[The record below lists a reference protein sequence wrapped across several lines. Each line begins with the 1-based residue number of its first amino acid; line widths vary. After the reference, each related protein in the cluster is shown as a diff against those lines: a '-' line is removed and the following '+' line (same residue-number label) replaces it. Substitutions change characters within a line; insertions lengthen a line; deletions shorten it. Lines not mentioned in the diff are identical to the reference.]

1 MVDLLIPVVKGWST
15 EMGIEVASL
24 GIQVHGGMG
33 FIEETGAAQHLRDAR
48 ITTIYEGTTGIQA
61 NDLVGRK
68 MGREEGRTA
77 HALIAEI
84 EKLLPALA
92 SSQDANLKSIGEALA
107 AAVERLRETVQW
119 VSKTYGPNPAA
130 VAAGSVYVLKL
141 MGITL
146 GGWML
151 ARSAEIASRQLG
163 AGEGERDFLKS
174 KILTARFFADHVM
187 AQASALASATTRG
200 AESVLAVEEAML

>member
-1 MVDLLIPVVKGWST
+1 
-15 EMGIEVASL
+15 
-24 GIQVHGGMG
+24 
-33 FIEETGAAQHLRDAR
+33 
-48 ITTIYEGTTGIQA
+48 
-61 NDLVGRK
+61 
-68 MGREEGRTA
+68 
-77 HALIAEI
+77 
-84 EKLLPALA
+84 
-92 SSQDANLKSIGEALA
+92 
-107 AAVERLRETVQW
+107 
-119 VSKTYGPNPAA
+119 VSKTYGSNPAA

>member
-1 MVDLLIPVVKGWST
+1 
-15 EMGIEVASL
+15 
-24 GIQVHGGMG
+24 MG

-77 HALIAEI
+77 LALIAEM
-84 EKLLPALA
+84 EKLMPQLA
-92 SSQDANLKSIGEALA
+92 AASDAHLRAIGEALGV
-107 AAVERLRETVQW
+107 AVEKLKETVQW
-119 VSKTYGPNPAA
+119 VARTFPANPAA

-141 MGITL
+141 MGITV

-151 ARSAEIASRQLG
+151 ARSAEIASRQL
-163 AGEGERDFLKS
+163 AKGEGDTDFLRS
-174 KILTARFFADHVM
+174 KIITARFFADHVVS
-187 AQASALASATTRG
+187 QAASLTTAITRG
-200 AESVLAVEEAML
+200 SESVLAIDEALL